1 MVGGLPIPPK
11 KGEIMKPI
19 NFGRRQQLAAMP
31 KWLRRRIEVNRYES
45 YRLLEQA
52 QAQIPAGALVLDAG
66 AGEGQFKHY
75 FAHTHYIGLDLAIGD
90 DTWNYNDLDLL
101 GDLCRLPFAD
111 QTMDAAVCIQTLEHV
126 NEPMQVINEI
136 GRVLKPGGR
145 LYLSAPMCWHQHQ
158 KPYDYFR
165 YTSFGFRYLIENS
178 QMQVV
183 EMRPMGGYFWFLSF
197 NFQMLH
203 VWLFPKPN
211 KLWLQLLQMPFKL
224 ATQFVFFF
232 VLPLILFYLDRLDKV
247 KDHTLGWV
255 CIAEKV

>member
-1 MVGGLPIPPK
+1 MK
-11 KGEIMKPI
+11 KPFS
-19 NFGRRQQLAAMP
+19 FGRRQQLAAMP

-52 QAQIPAGALVLDAG
+52 QTQIPANALVLDAG

-75 FAHTHYIGLDLAIGD
+75 FSHTQYIGLDLAVGD
-90 DTWNYNDLDLL
+90 NTWNYYDLDVL
-101 GDLCRLPFAD
+101 GDLRQLPFSD
-111 QTMDAAVCIQTLEHV
+111 QAIDAAVCIQTLEHV

-158 KPYDYFR
+158 KPHDYFR

-178 QMQVV
+178 QMKVI

-211 KLWLQLLQMPFKL
+211 NLWLQLLQMPFKL
-224 ATQFVFFF
+224 AAQFVFFF